1 MIRADRLARRVSAD
15 HAVLVFPQTADS
27 LYELAFRESDG
38 IEVALLWNGVED
50 RVLLSVRDR
59 RTGEWCVCGV
69 DGADALEAYGHP
81 FAYIARRDRDAG
93 LLSAAGSP

>member
-59 RTGEWCVCGV
+59 RTGEWCVCSV
-69 DGADALEAYGHP
+69 DGADALEAYRHP
-81 FAYIARRDRDAG
+81 FAYMARRDRDAG

>member
-1 MIRADRLARRVSAD
+1 M
-15 HAVLVFPQTADS
+15 FPQTLES

-59 RTGEWCVCGV
+59 RTGEWFVSGV
-69 DGADALEAYGHP
+69 DGADALEAYRHP
-81 FAYIARRDRDAG
+81 FAYVARRNPDARAI
-93 LLSAAGSP
+93 SAAA

>member
-1 MIRADRLARRVSAD
+1 MLPETSE
-15 HAVLVFPQTADS
+15 S
-27 LYELAFRESDG
+27 LYELASRESDG

-59 RTGEWCVCGV
+59 RTGEWFVRGV
-69 DGADALEAYGHP
+69 EGADALEAYRRP

-93 LLSAAGSP
+93 AISAAA

>member
-1 MIRADRLARRVSAD
+1 M
-15 HAVLVFPQTADS
+15 FPQTSES

-59 RTGEWCVCGV
+59 RTGEWFVCDV
-69 DGADALEAYGHP
+69 DGADALEAYRHP
-81 FAYIARRDRDAG
+81 FAYVARRNPDAG
-93 LLSAAGSP
+93 AISAAA